1 MEAIAKRCF
10 VISPIGL
17 EGTEIRE
24 HSDNVIEFI
33 IGPAMKELGIH
44 AYRSDHNLSA
54 GKITE
59 QMFKS
64 LLRDDLC
71 IAILTYHNPNV
82 FYELAIAQSAARPTI
97 IMIEKG
103 TAIPFDLHDMRAIE
117 YDFKPR
123 ALRDGIYSRQL
134 IEHVRSIEA
143 AGWKGEVPF
152 GHSLAPLGRGSPP
165 IQIHDN
171 VDNFGGEE
179 QWLAIVAES
188 QVGFAAAGISMTRW
202 SKRRFR
208 SVLIEKAQSGCEV
221 RIMAMHPDSQLLP
234 AMINQADAVGNIE
247 AIRTASQAM
256 QTIMSEICQVAPVH
270 FRLLKDVCL
279 HQQIIFNEHR
289 AIVRPHLFSRSTSQ
303 MPVIEIARPSQL
315 ADAFETEFETLW
327 RRAA

>member
-1 MEAIAKRCF
+1 MEVAAKRCF

-33 IGPAMKELGIH
+33 IEPAMKELGIH

-59 QMFKS
+59 QMFDS
-64 LLRDDLC
+64 LLCDDLC
-71 IAILTYHNPNV
+71 VAILTYHNPNV

-97 IMIEKG
+97 IMVEKG

-123 ALRDGIYSRQL
+123 ALRDGIYTRQL
-134 IEHVRSIEA
+134 MEHVRSIEA
-143 AGWKGEVPF
+143 AGWKVDVPF
-152 GHSLAPLGRGSPP
+152 GHSLAPLARGSGP
-165 IQIHDN
+165 IQFHDS
-171 VDNFGGEE
+171 VDSFGGEE
-179 QWLAIVAES
+179 RWLAIVAEAETTFS
-188 QVGFAAAGISMTRW
+188 AAGISMTRW

-208 SVLIEKAQSGCEV
+208 SALIEKARAGCNV
-221 RIMAMHPDSQLLP
+221 RILAVHPDSTLLP
-234 AMINQADAVGNIE
+234 AMINQADAIGTIE

-270 FRLLKDVCL
+270 FKLLKDVCL
-279 HQQIIFNEHR
+279 HQQMILNDRR

-327 RRAA
+327 QLSE